1 MDTKTVVIWL
11 QAIVIVVGVVFWWQ
25 GWGAPRGDCPVPEEP
40 RVLVERSDNLL
51 DGQEVYAT
59 TTDVALFGFRI
70 INRLETD
77 IFATSTVFDIE
88 ASSTLPVGI
97 IRNVRLFQGDSV
109 IARAPVL
116 TPHLVMNFSD
126 VDTLSNSSKEFSL
139 VGDMST
145 STLATSTLRILLINV
160 DAGIYET
167 RSPVTVFR
175 VFNFL
180 PLTFLNPEPSAEFIF
195 TRF

>member
-1 MDTKTVVIWL
+1 
-11 QAIVIVVGVVFWWQ
+11 
-25 GWGAPRGDCPVPEEP
+25 
-40 RVLVERSDNLL
+40 VLVERSDNLL

-145 STLATSTLRILLINV
+145 STLATSTLRNLLINV